1 MFQRSR
7 LEIQNTKLLISNPKV
22 REGLCNV
29 FIFEPERGKE
39 NLGELLILI
48 KLEEDNQDN
57 REIAQGIVEIVKNEF
72 YRDAEKNPEENLEAS
87 LVKINEILKE
97 LASLGKVAW
106 VGKLDAIIA
115 CLQNKK
121 LILTQTGKALSLL
134 VRDGEA
140 NFITKG
146 WQEEKEGQPLKTFKG
161 LTFGLLEP
169 NDHLI
174 LSTATLLDF
183 FSPAKLIQILCRGT
197 LKEAKNYLEELLKEQ
212 IETEMVGTILVSLKR
227 IQSKKSFR
235 QEEEQLSALEKI
247 GRLEDFPE
255 AVEMAAEEAEA
266 QVDFLKAVDKRLE
279 AKRRKKFPFSLF
291 HTLKS
296 SLLISKQGG
305 RSFFKYVIKI
315 PQSLWRFILL
325 PFLLLLKKIFSRFPV
340 LVKKLLPLFGKTR
353 GLLAHKK
360 IKTPSVTPIQTKQ
373 GMITKLSFVKYILKF
388 IKPISL
394 HLSLRSFR
402 LAIPLRSKIILSSL
416 IVALLFLASGI
427 IFLKKYH
434 SSKPQVAQG
443 EETIFQEAEGKR
455 KAALDAMIY
464 KDEKQ
469 ARELLEEADRLTGQ
483 ILGSATHREQAESL
497 KSAIVEQFDKMDNI
511 TRIPEPALIFNT
523 DQINSGFNPLD
534 LIGLENSLY
543 ILCGPNN
550 IILRLDPQ
558 KKEAVQ
564 LSPSFNDIGY
574 LVRAS
579 QIDQEKNILFI
590 NADNEFALFD
600 FNSFKIEPIA
610 ADSPLE
616 PNNIQDL
623 AEYSNKIYT
632 LNPSENQ
639 IVKYT
644 RTIGGLSK
652 GSLWLSE
659 GDIKNG
665 ASLAIDGDAYVL
677 TLNGEIL
684 KFHAGK
690 QVNFN
695 KPAIQPALEKPTKIF
710 TQLNDKNLYL
720 VDPPTRRIIVLEKN
734 TSQVLRQFT
743 SDQFNDL
750 KNIWVSA
757 DEKIIY
763 ILAGK
768 SVFQI
773 ENQ

>member
-39 NLGELLILI
+39 NLGELLILVKI
-48 KLEEDNQDN
+48 EEDNRDN

-140 NFITKG
+140 SFITEG
-146 WQEEKEGQPLKTFKG
+146 REEEKEGQPLKTFKG

-174 LSTATLLDF
+174 LSTATLFDF

-197 LKEAKNYLEELLKEQ
+197 LKEAKDYLEELLKEQ

-255 AVEMAAEEAEA
+255 AVEMATEEAET
-266 QVDFLKAVDKRLE
+266 QTDFLQAVDKRLE
-279 AKRRKKFPFSLF
+279 AKRRGKFPFSLF
-291 HTLKS
+291 HALKS
-296 SLLISKQGG
+296 SLLILKQGG
-305 RSFFKYVIKI
+305 RSFFKYTIKI

-325 PFLLLLKKIFSRFPV
+325 PFLFLLKKTFSRFPV
-340 LVKKLLPLFGKTR
+340 LVKKILPLFGKVK
-353 GLLAHKK
+353 GLLARKK
-360 IKTPSVTPIQTKQ
+360 IKTPSVTPIQTKR
-373 GMITKLSFVKYILKF
+373 GIITKLSFIKYIPGF

-394 HLSLRSFR
+394 R
-402 LAIPLRSKIILSSL
+402 LQAVPLRSKIILSSL
-416 IVALLFLASGI
+416 IIALLFLASGI

-434 SSKPQVAQG
+434 SPKPQVAQG
-443 EETIFQEAEGKR
+443 EETIFQEAESKR

-483 ILGSATHREQAESL
+483 ILGSVTRREQAEGL

-511 TRIPEPALIFNT
+511 TRIAEPTLIFNV

-534 LIGLENSLY
+534 LIGLENGLY
-543 ILCGPNN
+543 TLCNPNN

-579 QIDQEKNILFI
+579 QIDQGKNILFV
-590 NADNEFALFD
+590 NADNKFSLFD
-600 FNSFKIEPIA
+600 FNSFKIEPISA
-610 ADSPLE
+610 ESPLD

-632 LNPSENQ
+632 LNPGENQ

-684 KFHAGK
+684 KFRAGK

-695 KPAIQPALEKPTKIF
+695 KPAIQPALEKPAKIF
-710 TQLNDKNLYL
+710 TRLNDKNLYL

-734 TSQVLRQFT
+734 TGEMLRQFT
-743 SDQFNDL
+743 SDKFNDL
-750 KNIWVSA
+750 KDIWVA
-757 DEKIIY
+757 PDEKIIY
-763 ILAGK
+763 VLADK
-768 SVFQI
+768 SVYQI
-773 ENQ
+773 ENR

>member
-39 NLGELLILI
+39 NLGELLILVKI
-48 KLEEDNQDN
+48 EEDNRDN

-140 NFITKG
+140 SFITEG
-146 WQEEKEGQPLKTFKG
+146 REEEKEGQPLKTFKG
-161 LTFGLLEP
+161 LTFGLLES

-174 LSTATLLDF
+174 LSTATLFDF

-227 IQSKKSFR
+227 IQSKKSFK
-235 QEEEQLSALEKI
+235 QEEGQLSALEKI

-255 AVEMAAEEAEA
+255 AVEMATEEAET
-266 QVDFLKAVDKRLE
+266 QTDFLQAVDKRLE
-279 AKRRKKFPFSLF
+279 AKRRGKFPFSLF

-296 SLLISKQGG
+296 SLLILKQGR
-305 RSFFKYVIKI
+305 RSFFKYAIKI
-315 PQSLWRFILL
+315 LQSLWRFILFPL
-325 PFLLLLKKIFSRFPV
+325 LLLLKKIFSLFPV
-340 LVKKLLPLFGKTR
+340 LWKKLLPLFRKVKGF
-353 GLLAHKK
+353 LARKK
-360 IKTPSVTPIQTKQ
+360 IKTPSVTPIQTNQ
-373 GMITKLSFVKYILKF
+373 GITTKLSFVKYIPGL

-394 HLSLRSFR
+394 R
-402 LAIPLRSKIILSSL
+402 LQAVPLRSKIILSSL

-434 SSKPQVAQG
+434 SPKPQAAQG
-443 EETIFQEAEGKR
+443 EETILQEAEGKR
-455 KAALDAMIY
+455 KAALDAMVY

-469 ARELLEEADRLTGQ
+469 ARELLEEADSLTGQ
-483 ILGSATHREQAESL
+483 ILGSSTHREEAESL
-497 KSAIVEQFDKMDNI
+497 KNAIVEQFDKMDNI
-511 TRIPEPALIFNT
+511 TRITEPALIFNV
-523 DQINSGFNPLD
+523 DQINSDFNPLD
-534 LIGLENSLY
+534 LIGLENGLY
-543 ILCGPNN
+543 ALCNPNN

-579 QIDQEKNILFI
+579 QIDQGKNILFV
-590 NADNEFALFD
+590 NADNKFSLFD
-600 FNSFKIEPIA
+600 FNSFKIEPISA
-610 ADSPLE
+610 ESPLE

-684 KFHAGK
+684 KFRAGK

-695 KPAIQPALEKPTKIF
+695 KAAIQPALEKPTKIF
-710 TQLNDKNLYL
+710 TRLNDKNLYL
-720 VDPPTRRIIVLEKN
+720 VDPPTRRIIVLGKN
-734 TSQVLRQFT
+734 TSEVLRQFT
-743 SDQFNDL
+743 SDKFNDL
-750 KNIWVSA
+750 KDIWVA
-757 DEKIIY
+757 PDEKIIY
-763 ILAGK
+763 VLAGK
-768 SVFQI
+768 SVYQI
-773 ENQ
+773 ENR

>member
-48 KLEEDNQDN
+48 KIEEDNRDN

-140 NFITKG
+140 SFITEG
-146 WQEEKEGQPLKTFKG
+146 RQEEKEGQPLKTFKG

-235 QEEEQLSALEKI
+235 QKEEQLSALEKI

-255 AVEMAAEEAEA
+255 VVEMATEEVETQA
-266 QVDFLKAVDKRLE
+266 DFLQAVDKRLE
-279 AKRRKKFPFSLF
+279 AKRREKFPFSLF
-291 HTLKS
+291 CALKS
-296 SLLISKQGG
+296 SFLILKQGG
-305 RSFFKYVIKI
+305 RSSFKYVIKI

-325 PFLLLLKKIFSRFPV
+325 PFLLLLKKIFLWFPV
-340 LVKKLLPLFGKTR
+340 LWKKLLPLFGKTR
-353 GLLAHKK
+353 GLLARKK

-373 GMITKLSFVKYILKF
+373 GIITKLSFVKYIPRF

-394 HLSLRSFR
+394 HLQ
-402 LAIPLRSKIILSSL
+402 AIPLRSKIILSSL

-434 SSKPQVAQG
+434 SPQPQVAQG
-443 EETIFQEAEGKR
+443 EETILQEAEGKR

-469 ARELLEEADRLTGQ
+469 ARKLLEEADRLTGQ
-483 ILGSATHREQAESL
+483 ILGSATRREQAEGL

-511 TRIPEPALIFNT
+511 TRITEPTLILNA

-534 LIGLENSLY
+534 LIGLENGLY
-543 ILCGPNN
+543 TLCGPNN

-579 QIDQEKNILFI
+579 QIDQGKNILFV
-590 NADNEFALFD
+590 NADNEFSLFD
-600 FNSFKIEPIA
+600 FNSFKIEPITTEP
-610 ADSPLE
+610 PLE

-684 KFHAGK
+684 KFRAGK

-695 KPAIQPALEKPTKIF
+695 KPAIQPAMEKPAKIF
-710 TQLNDKNLYL
+710 TRLNDKNLYL
-720 VDPPTRRIIVLEKN
+720 IDPPTRRIIVLEKN
-734 TSQVLRQFT
+734 TSEVLRQFT

-750 KNIWVSA
+750 KDIWVA
-757 DEKIIY
+757 PDEKIIY
-763 ILAGK
+763 VLAGK

-773 ENQ
+773 ENK